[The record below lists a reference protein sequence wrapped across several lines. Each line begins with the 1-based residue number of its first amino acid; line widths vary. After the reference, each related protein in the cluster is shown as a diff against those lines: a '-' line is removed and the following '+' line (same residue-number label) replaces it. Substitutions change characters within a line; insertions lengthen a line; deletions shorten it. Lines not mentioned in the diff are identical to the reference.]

1 MAGLKR
7 GARKKT
13 YGIGAL
19 ALIAMPGVLGTP
31 YPASMVP
38 TNHIRLSSGHAGAVE
53 NLDSAAQVRTN
64 DGIVDGEL

>member
-38 TNHIRLSSGHAGAVE
+38 ASHIRLSSGHAGAVE
-53 NLDSAAQVRTN
+53 NFDSTTQVRTN
-64 DGIVDGEL
+64 DSMIEGEL